1 MKKMFTPSWLRILS
15 ALFTNLSAG
24 MLGVVIIAPNFLP
37 VNNPENFFLLTY
49 DIVSAIVFLLVAVRF
64 DEALNL

>member
-1 MKKMFTPSWLRILS
+1 MKKLFTPSWLRILS
-15 ALFTNLSAG
+15 GLFTNLSDG

-37 VNNPENFFLLTY
+37 LNSLEDFFLLTY

-64 DEALNL
+64 DETLNL